1 MSRILCV
8 IDGMTDPHFQVE
20 RYGHLASMGSVRYV
34 DTCGGFPP
42 ETLHCVLRLLGVT
55 DLPVHLRGY
64 VEALGAGIPVRP
76 DDLLLRGS
84 CYTLDG
90 EGCCTMPCCAPA
102 KVEDPAFTYYR
113 LGGYQALLV
122 FPHMAHTVNNIVT
135 QIPSGG
141 QRALCPQ
148 GSLVLRHAFE
158 RLLTKERCML
168 LWGQSVPV
176 ALPPFP
182 QKSAVICGKELVKGI
197 ARLLHMASAYWGFVG
212 MALHLGLH
220 WGMFLGLGRKALKLR
235 PSRTRRV
242 LLPILGG
249 CVAVYGLIAF
259 LRRDFLTYMLVRT
272 HFVFFDFSEPLPLFY
287 LDYLAMMGTCIFLAY
302 YAARFLRKRAGGT
315 K

>member
-1 MSRILCV
+1 M

-64 VEALGAGIPVRP
+64 VEALGTGIPVRP
-76 DDLLLRGS
+76 GDLLLRGS

-182 QKSAVICGKELVKGI
+182 QKSAVICGK
-197 ARLLHMASAYWGFVG
+197 A
-212 MALHLGLH
+212 
-220 WGMFLGLGRKALKLR
+220 
-235 PSRTRRV
+235 
-242 LLPILGG
+242 
-249 CVAVYGLIAF
+249 
-259 LRRDFLTYMLVRT
+259 
-272 HFVFFDFSEPLPLFY
+272 
-287 LDYLAMMGTCIFLAY
+287 
-302 YAARFLRKRAGGT
+302 
-315 K
+315 

>member
-1 MSRILCV
+1 M

-76 DDLLLRGS
+76 DDQLLRGS

-102 KVEDPAFTYYR
+102 KIEDPAFTYYYR
-113 LGGYQALLV
+113 LGSYQALLV

-135 QIPSGG
+135 QIPSCG

-197 ARLLHMASAYWGFVG
+197 ARLLHMELFPVKGATGDVDTDLDAKTEA
-212 MALHLGLH
+212 AL
-220 WGMFLGLGRKALKLR
+220 RA
-235 PSRTRRV
+235 
-242 LLPILGG
+242 
-249 CVAVYGLIAF
+249 A
-259 LRRDFLTYMLVRT
+259 
-272 HFVFFDFSEPLPLFY
+272 ELPLC
-287 LDYLAMMGTCIFLAY
+287 AAAY
-302 YAARFLRKRAGGT
+302 QRGG
-315 K
+315 

>member
-1 MSRILCV
+1 MAIWRPWVRC
-8 IDGMTDPHFQVE
+8 GMWIPAA
-20 RYGHLASMGSVRYV
+20 ASHRK
-34 DTCGGFPP
+34 
-42 ETLHCVLRLLGVT
+42 HCTAYCACWGVT
-55 DLPVHLRGY
+55 DPPVHLRGY
-64 VEALGAGIPVRP
+64 VEALGTGIHVRP

-197 ARLLHMASAYWGFVG
+197 ARLLHMELFPVKGATGDVDNGSGRQDRGSPAS
-212 MALHLGLH
+212 
-220 WGMFLGLGRKALKLR
+220 
-235 PSRTRRV
+235 
-242 LLPILGG
+242 GG
-249 CVAVYGLIAF
+249 
-259 LRRDFLTYMLVRT
+259 T
-272 HFVFFDFSEPLPLFY
+272 LPLC
-287 LDYLAMMGTCIFLAY
+287 AAAY
-302 YAARFLRKRAGGT
+302 QRGG
-315 K
+315 

>member
-1 MSRILCV
+1 M

-148 GSLVLRHAFE
+148 EAWY
-158 RLLTKERCML
+158 CAM
-168 LWGQSVPV
+168 P
-176 ALPPFP
+176 
-182 QKSAVICGKELVKGI
+182 
-197 ARLLHMASAYWGFVG
+197 
-212 MALHLGLH
+212 
-220 WGMFLGLGRKALKLR
+220 LKD
-235 PSRTRRV
+235 
-242 LLPILGG
+242 
-249 CVAVYGLIAF
+249 C
-259 LRRDFLTYMLVRT
+259 
-272 HFVFFDFSEPLPLFY
+272 
-287 LDYLAMMGTCIFLAY
+287 
-302 YAARFLRKRAGGT
+302 
-315 K
+315 

>member
-34 DTCGGFPP
+34 DTCGGLPP

-76 DDLLLRGS
+76 DDLL
-84 CYTLDG
+84 
-90 EGCCTMPCCAPA
+90 
-102 KVEDPAFTYYR
+102 
-113 LGGYQALLV
+113 
-122 FPHMAHTVNNIVT
+122 
-135 QIPSGG
+135 
-141 QRALCPQ
+141 
-148 GSLVLRHAFE
+148 LRHAFE

-197 ARLLHMASAYWGFVG
+197 ARLLHMELFPVKGATGDVDTDLDAKTEA
-212 MALHLGLH
+212 ALRAAERCP
-220 WGMFLGLGRKALKLR
+220 F
-235 PSRTRRV
+235 V
-242 LLPILGG
+242 LLHING
-249 CVAVYGLIAF
+249 ADEAAHRHDSAEKETF
-259 LRRDFLTYMLVRT
+259 LRRVDDRVLSRLLASEHEIVVASD
-272 HFVFFDFSEPLPLFY
+272 HGADPESGAHLGGPQPFFTS
-287 LDYLAMMGTCIFLAY
+287 
-302 YAARFLRKRAGGT
+302 R
-315 K
+315 

>member
-1 MSRILCV
+1 M
-8 IDGMTDPHFQVE
+8 IDGMTDSHFQVE

-148 GSLVLRHAFE
+148 GSLVLRRAFE

-182 QKSAVICGKELVKGI
+182 QKSAALCGKELVKGI
-197 ARLLHMASAYWGFVG
+197 ARLLHMELFPVNGATGDVDTDLDAKTEA
-212 MALHLGLH
+212 ALRAAERCP
-220 WGMFLGLGRKALKLR
+220 F
-235 PSRTRRV
+235 V
-242 LLPILGG
+242 LLHING
-249 CVAVYGLIAF
+249 ADEAAHRYDSAEKETF
-259 LRRDFLTYMLVRT
+259 LRRVDGRVFSRLLASEHEIVVASDHGTDPESGAHLGGPQPFLPAV
-272 HFVFFDFSEPLPLFY
+272 
-287 LDYLAMMGTCIFLAY
+287 
-302 YAARFLRKRAGGT
+302 KW
-315 K
+315 

>member
-1 MSRILCV
+1 MAIWRPWVRC
-8 IDGMTDPHFQVE
+8 GMWIPAA
-20 RYGHLASMGSVRYV
+20 ASHRK
-34 DTCGGFPP
+34 
-42 ETLHCVLRLLGVT
+42 HCTAYCACWGGVT

-168 LWGQSVPV
+168 LRGQSVPV

-182 QKSAVICGKELVKGI
+182 HKSAVICGKELV
-197 ARLLHMASAYWGFVG
+197 
-212 MALHLGLH
+212 
-220 WGMFLGLGRKALKLR
+220 
-235 PSRTRRV
+235 
-242 LLPILGG
+242 
-249 CVAVYGLIAF
+249 
-259 LRRDFLTYMLVRT
+259 
-272 HFVFFDFSEPLPLFY
+272 
-287 LDYLAMMGTCIFLAY
+287 
-302 YAARFLRKRAGGT
+302 
-315 K
+315 